1 MRLADAG
8 RFAGDARRAAR
19 SVPGRSGCSVPGHSA
34 GEHRTTI
41 GRSRGD
47 RVATL
52 RKVTV
57 LHDPNR
63 RTFASDNH
71 AGVHPEVLAA
81 VEEANLGHVGAYGTD
96 PYTARLGEVIAG
108 HFGADAVVYPA
119 FNGTGANVLALQAMT
134 SRWGAV
140 ICAEHAHIAA
150 DEGGAPERVG
160 GIKLLG
166 VGTDDGKLTP
176 DLVDRQAWGFTDA
189 HRAQPE
195 AVSIT
200 QPTEVGT
207 VYSCQELADLADHVH
222 SLGMA
227 LHMDG
232 ARLAN
237 AAASLDVPLRA
248 ITTDVG
254 VDSLSLGA
262 TKNGALLAEAVV
274 VVNPSAGQ
282 GLAYL
287 RKSGMQ
293 LASKMR
299 FVSSQLLALYDS
311 DLWLRCARHSNA
323 MAARLGAGILSL
335 PGAQLT
341 HPVEANSVFAVLP
354 DDVSDNLRERFGFYD
369 WDRSL
374 GDVRLVC
381 AWDTTIDDV
390 DTFISAAK
398 APVAAAVS
406 AEPGASKP
414 AGSSRLEDS

>member
-1 MRLADAG
+1 M
-8 RFAGDARRAAR
+8 
-19 SVPGRSGCSVPGHSA
+19 P
-34 GEHRTTI
+34 
-41 GRSRGD
+41 
-47 RVATL
+47 
-52 RKVTV
+52 V
-57 LHDPNR
+57 LHDPSC
-63 RTFASDNH
+63 RTFASDNW

-81 VEEANLGHVGAYGTD
+81 LEEANLGHVSAYGAD
-96 PYTARLGEVIAG
+96 PYTSRLGDVIQE
-108 HFGADAVVYPA
+108 HFGDGATVHPV
-119 FNGTGANVLALQAMT
+119 FNGTGANVVALQATT

-140 ICAEHAHIAA
+140 ICAEHAHIAD

-166 VGTDDGKLTP
+166 IRTDDGKLNP
-176 DLVDRQAWGFTDA
+176 ELVDQQARGFADE

-207 VYSCQELADLADHVH
+207 VYSAGELAELADHVH
-222 SLGMA
+222 SLGMR

-237 AAASLDVPLRA
+237 AAASLDLPLRA

-274 VVNPSAGQ
+274 VLNPIAGQ
-282 GLAYL
+282 GLGYL

-299 FVSSQLLALYDS
+299 FVSSQLLALYDG
-311 DLWLRCARHSNA
+311 DLWLRCALHSNA
-323 MAARLGAGILSL
+323 MAARLGSGISGL
-335 PGAQLT
+335 PGVALT
-341 HPVEANSVFAVLP
+341 HPVQANSVFAIFP
-354 DDVSDNLRERFGFYD
+354 DEVVGNLKESFGFYD

-381 AWDTTIDDV
+381 AWDTTIQDV
-390 DTFISAAK
+390 DAFISAAH
-398 APVAAAVS
+398 VAVT
-406 AEPGASKP
+406 GHGRTVTGHGRTVTGHGR
-414 AGSSRLEDS
+414 GSSLKSSPFDNS